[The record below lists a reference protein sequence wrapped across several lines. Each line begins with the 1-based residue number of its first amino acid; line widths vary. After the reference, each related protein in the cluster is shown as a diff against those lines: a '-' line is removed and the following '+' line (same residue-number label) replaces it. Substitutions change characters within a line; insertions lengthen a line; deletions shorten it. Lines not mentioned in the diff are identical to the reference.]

1 MTIGLMNFV
10 SRAVSATVTD
20 LYASRPASSM
30 QPSGFA
36 AWDLAVGGLTP
47 GIVRL
52 LGPRS
57 FELALNIIA
66 AQSNSDD
73 DTLIIGLGRSPRVLS
88 ALARRAN
95 LDGPKLLRSADPA
108 AIVFTVRSHG
118 WRYVVLDRLD
128 ALRINP
134 SFVEE
139 IDDACVASET
149 VLFACGSFDS
159 AHASR
164 IEKSAWSRSI
174 QSVRLIS
181 ERAGHANGVL
191 ELRVIDNP
199 LAPNFVSSMPIKV
212 EVTANGAFGLVDA
225 DEDFGPLTIEVRE
238 AAED

>member
-1 MTIGLMNFV
+1 MSYLN
-10 SRAVSATVTD
+10 RAISATVTD
-20 LYASRPASSM
+20 LYASRPATSM
-30 QPSGFA
+30 QPSGFS

-57 FELALNIIA
+57 LELALNIIGA
-66 AQSNSDD
+66 LPNSDD
-73 DTLIIGLGRSPRVLS
+73 DVLIVGLGRSPRVLS
-88 ALARRAN
+88 ALARRAD
-95 LDGPKLLRSADPA
+95 LDGPKLLKSADPA
-108 AIVFTVRSHG
+108 VIVHTIRSHG

-128 ALRINP
+128 VLRMNP

-139 IDDACVASET
+139 IDEACVASET
-149 VLFACGSFDS
+149 VFFACGTFNS

-164 IEKSAWSRSI
+164 IEKSSWSRSI

-181 ERAGHANGVL
+181 ERAGHANGVF

-199 LAPNFVSSMPIKV
+199 LAPNFVSTMPIKV
-212 EVTANGAFGLVDA
+212 EITANGRFGLRDV
-225 DEDFGPLTIEVRE
+225 DEDFGPLMVEVRE